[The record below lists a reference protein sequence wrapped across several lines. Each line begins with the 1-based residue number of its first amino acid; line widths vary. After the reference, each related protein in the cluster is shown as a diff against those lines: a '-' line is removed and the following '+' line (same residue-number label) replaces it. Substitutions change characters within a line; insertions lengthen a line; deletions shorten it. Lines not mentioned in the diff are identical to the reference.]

1 MVFSYIAEGAFSM
14 ENCINK
20 QHTCFCKQLFT
31 PIKFSLSISSGT
43 VGSISHP
50 SYFDKIGT
58 LVQPFFTSK
67 EFARFFFDLN
77 ECLWACRGRPLSPRV
92 SSRVDCVSCV
102 TDNHH
107 LPDYFVLIIIKFDDP
122 GTWLQNRECIS
133 LLSAQLFFFF
143 SLVQQSKSVSS
154 SFSSVKF
161 ELCSRQVVQRV
172 RCARKTFL
180 KYFLN
185 TLLFIV

>member
-1 MVFSYIAEGAFSM
+1 MYLHTYLYLICILYTSSYYKEKMVFSYIAEGAFSM

-92 SSRVDCVSCV
+92 SSRVDCV

-143 SLVQQSKSVSS
+143 LTCSAIQVCFFFFFFSK
-154 SFSSVKF
+154 
-161 ELCSRQVVQRV
+161 
-172 RCARKTFL
+172 
-180 KYFLN
+180 
-185 TLLFIV
+185 I